1 MITSIDAGPFALAR
15 LFADTNQQ
23 QTEAVVNISG
33 NGTDVIVLE
42 TGSRLHARRASGAD
56 DVTDAIANALSISFE
71 DAERIKTRSACKT

>member
-33 NGTDVIVLE
+33 NGTDVIAANKAA
-42 TGSRLHARRASGAD
+42 RLHARRAIRRG
-56 DVTDAIANALSISFE
+56 
-71 DAERIKTRSACKT
+71 